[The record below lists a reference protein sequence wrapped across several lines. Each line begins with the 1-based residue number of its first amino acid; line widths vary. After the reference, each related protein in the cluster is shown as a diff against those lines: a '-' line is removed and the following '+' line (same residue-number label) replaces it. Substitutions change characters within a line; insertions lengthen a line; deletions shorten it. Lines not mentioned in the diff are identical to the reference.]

1 MPRPLSIGAVATG
14 LAGLLALS
22 TLALAAVLVPERWR
36 DWRAAERQRDMTT
49 AIATLGA
56 ALVELSLERSPV
68 QVTLQLPDPLSPQ
81 FRAMIERQRR
91 SAGEGFAAA
100 LGGLR
105 AAGTPEAAAL
115 AADVAQRLSRLE
127 ALREAADAAL
137 ARPLAARDP
146 AVLGRWAEGVP
157 AVIHE
162 IENRRPAARAVAD
175 AVPAGVVLREQVQHL
190 AWAVREYGGRDRTLL
205 AAALAKGEPL
215 GPRALEQM
223 GGFDSTTARRLEAL
237 EALAGHAALSPA
249 LRAAAAQLLSEY
261 RGGYAG
267 LRASL
272 IAASAAGRPYPVGFA
287 AYFEESSRVLDLA
300 TALSAAAAEA
310 NRAFWAEAAARAFWR
325 MLPVPLLALAA
336 LLAAACLVWFV
347 RRRVGAPARGLARLV
362 ERIAEGDLAAQQ
374 ALGRPPA
381 EIARVARAVEAL
393 RARLLAAR
401 EEEAQAAAERA
412 AKLRRQQATER
423 LTADFS
429 AAIGGVLEE
438 LDRSAERMRANAD
451 TMAGLA
457 ATTREEAAAVRA
469 ASEAGAAGLREA
481 RDAAAELRESADRLT
496 DAVREA
502 ARRVGS
508 AVEQAADSGRMVGGL
523 SEAAAEIGAVMQ
535 TIRGIAAQT
544 NLLALNATIEAAR
557 AGEAGKG
564 FAVVANEVK
573 ALAGQTAR
581 ATEEVA
587 QRIAAVQGS
596 TAAAAGGISR
606 IAEAVGEVRAAAAAI
621 AEGIEA
627 QSGAIGAI
635 ARRVEEAA
643 QGYEAVLARMRG
655 LATAAEAGSGAAQ
668 SVLAV
673 SQELG
678 GRAAGLGAEVGG
690 FLAALE
696 RAGERRQ
703 EDRRALRLSC
713 RVDWAGGAREAVLLD
728 LSRGGARLDRALG
741 LPVGTELRL
750 RLEGGAALDAAL
762 DAPLAARVVRTEAEH
777 TALAFLPSP
786 GAEAAIDRLLAA
798 A

>member
-14 LAGLLALS
+14 LAALLALS

-36 DWRAAERQRDMTT
+36 DWRAAERQRDITT

-56 ALVELSLERSPV
+56 ALVELSLERSLV
-68 QVTLQLPDPLSPQ
+68 QVNLQLPDPLSPQ

-91 SAGEGFAAA
+91 GAGEGFAAA

-105 AAGTPEAAAL
+105 ALGTPEATAL

-146 AVLGRWAEGVP
+146 AVLGRWAQGVP

-162 IENRRPAARAVAD
+162 IENRRPAARAASD
-175 AVPAGVVLREQVQHL
+175 SVPAGVVLREQLQHL

-223 GGFDSTTARRLEAL
+223 AGFDGATARRL

-272 IAASAAGRPYPVGFA
+272 IAASAAGRSYPVGFA

-300 TALSAAAAEA
+300 TALSAAAAAAAEA
-310 NRAFWAEAAARAFWR
+310 NRAFWDGAAARALWR

-336 LLAAACLVWFV
+336 LLAAAGLIWFV
-347 RRRVGAPARGLARLV
+347 RRRVGAPARALARLV
-362 ERIAEGDLAAQQ
+362 ERIAEGDLAARQ

-381 EIARVARAVEAL
+381 EIARVAGAVEAL

-429 AAIGGVLEE
+429 AAVGGVLEE
-438 LDRSAERMRANAD
+438 LGRSAERMRANAD

-469 ASEAGAAGLREA
+469 ASEGGAAGLREA

-502 ARRVGS
+502 ARRVGA

-544 NLLALNATIEAAR
+544 NLLALNAAIEAAR

-643 QGYEAVLARMRG
+643 QGNEAVLARMRG
-655 LATAAEAGSGAAQ
+655 LAEAAEAGGGAAQ
-668 SVLAV
+668 GVLAV
-673 SQELG
+673 AQELG

-696 RAGERRQ
+696 RAGERWQ

-713 RVDWAGGAREAVLLD
+713 RVEWAGGAREAVLLD
-728 LSRGGARLDRALG
+728 LSRGGARLDRARG

-762 DAPLAARVVRTEAEH
+762 DAPLAARVVRAEAEH

-786 GAEAAIDRLLAA
+786 GAEAAIGRLLAA